1 MEPLTTFLAFLFF
14 GFIGIVLLVI
24 AAKTIR
30 IVPQATVML
39 VERLGR
45 FDKVASSGLNL
56 LVPFLDRPRAVYW
69 TNTRPGLTSIDLRE
83 QIQTADRN
91 STRLNS
97 SHVRK
102 SYTGF
107 CL

>member
-1 MEPLTTFLAFLFF
+1 MEALTTLLALLFF

-45 FDKVASSGLNL
+45 FDKVASSGQG
-56 LVPFLDRPRAVYW
+56 RSIGQ
-69 TNTRPGLTSIDLRE
+69 TPGQASPPLICANNTSICR
-83 QIQTADRN
+83 R
-91 STRLNS
+91 SRLS
-97 SHVRK
+97 LA
-102 SYTGF
+102 TT
-107 CL
+107 